1 MKSFLEFINE
11 NANEP
16 KQIHQIGLNR
26 SQLNSL
32 HKHQSFKTYVDSP
45 ISHPKVYA
53 KLDQSD
59 SGPGRTRNVILTNS
73 GNKHKMHV
81 AITNR
86 GKVLGHTIYRKS
98 DNPHPD
104 AKVQWDLVKS
114 VDGS

>member
-11 NANEP
+11 DADEP
-16 KQIHQIGLNR
+16 KQIHQIGLNK

-32 HKHQSFKTYVDSP
+32 HRHPSFRTYVDSP
-45 ISHPKVYA
+45 SHPKVYA
-53 KLDQSD
+53 KLDQND
-59 SGPGRTRNVILTNS
+59 SGSGRTRNVIVTNS

-86 GKVLGHTIYRKS
+86 GKILGHTIYRKS

-104 AKVQWDLVKS
+104 AEVQWDHVKT

>member
-11 NANEP
+11 DADEP

-32 HKHQSFKTYVDSP
+32 HRHQSFRTYVDSP
-45 ISHPKVYA
+45 SHPKVYA
-53 KLDQSD
+53 KLDKND
-59 SGPGRTRNVILTNS
+59 SGAGGTRNVILTNS

-86 GKVLGHTIYRKS
+86 GKILEHTIYRKS
-98 DNPHPD
+98 DNPH
-104 AKVQWDLVKS
+104 QNTEIQ
-114 VDGS
+114 